1 MRSAGWALLAAALWS
16 CSSNSSSPSALTAG
30 AGGQPVPSAAGTG
43 GVQPSN
49 SGNAGMTG
57 SSAGMT
63 GSSAGMTG
71 GSAGTSSLPT
81 FGGASGGE
89 TAAIPSYF
97 IGADITDQEPAPAA
111 AQDNLLALLKAHG
124 FNFIRLRTFVDPKAV
139 DGYDKTDGYDD
150 LAHTVAFGA
159 RIKAAG
165 IGLLVDF
172 HYSDNWADPGKQ
184 CIPVAWQGFSTI
196 AALSEAVHDYTK
208 AAITALVAGGARPD
222 MVQIGNET
230 TPGML
235 LHHCDTAGQP
245 LTGVTIPIIGAA
257 TSAGWPNLG
266 SLLKAGVAGVREVD
280 PKILVSLH
288 IDRGNDFATTKNWL
302 DNALQQGVKV
312 DAFGESCYQTYQGDP
327 SSVSNTVNGW
337 TKTFAALTLAY
348 PELKFFA
355 AEYGP
360 LERQINDVLFALPN
374 QQGLGTFAWEPTT
387 QGDWN
392 ASQPSDPTGTPSHAL
407 VQRMGNTYTALP
419 DLALYDPMK
428 AAYAPRL

>member
-1 MRSAGWALLAAALWS
+1 MQL
-16 CSSNSSSPSALTAG
+16 SSSGS
-30 AGGQPVPSAAGTG
+30 V
-43 GVQPSN
+43 
-49 SGNAGMTG
+49 GMTG
-57 SSAGMT
+57 GSAGMT
-63 GSSAGMTG
+63 GGSAGSAGMTGGSAGMTG
-71 GSAGTSSLPT
+71 GSAGTPSLPT
-81 FGGASGGE
+81 SGGASGGE
-89 TAAIPSYF
+89 TAAVPSYF

-111 AQDNLLALLKAHG
+111 AQNNLLVLLKAHG

-139 DGYDKTDGYDD
+139 DGYDKIDGYGD
-150 LAHTVAFGA
+150 LAHTVAFGE

-165 IGLLVDF
+165 MGLLIDF

-184 CIPVAWQGFSTI
+184 CIPVAWQGLSTI
-196 AALSEAVHDYTK
+196 ADLSKAVHDYTQ
-208 AAITALVAGGARPD
+208 AAISALVAGGARPD
-222 MVQIGNET
+222 MVQIGNEI

-245 LTGVTIPIIGAA
+245 LTGVTIPVAGAA
-257 TSAGWPNLG
+257 TNAGWPNLG

-288 IDRGNDFATTKNWL
+288 IDRGNDLATTKSWL
-302 DNALQQGVKV
+302 DKAIEQGVTV

-327 SSVSNTVNGW
+327 NSVSNTVNGW
-337 TKTFAALTLAY
+337 TKTFAALAVAY
-348 PELKFFA
+348 PKLKFFA

-374 QQGLGTFAWEPTT
+374 QQGVGTFVWEPTT

-392 ASQPSDPTGTPSHAL
+392 ATQPSDATGTLSHAL